1 VVWHQSQ
8 QVQLLELLLAHH
20 LQALVQ
26 SQAQSQAQAQLV
38 LL

>member
-1 VVWHQSQ
+1 VVLHQSQ
-8 QVQLLELLLAHH
+8 QVQLLELLLALH

-26 SQAQSQAQAQLV
+26 SQAQLQALAQLG